1 MDGGRGRSSERVVFQ
16 RTIQK
21 GDRTEASWEEE
32 ENGEGLTCP
41 GDVTQQQG
49 GEVVP
54 RAPKGSSGLMSFM
67 DTDFVLSMVRRR
79 WVQFLGWALTGY
91 KQISLDNV

>member
-1 MDGGRGRSSERVVFQ
+1 
-16 RTIQK
+16 
-21 GDRTEASWEEE
+21 
-32 ENGEGLTCP
+32 
-41 GDVTQQQG
+41 
-49 GEVVP
+49 
-54 RAPKGSSGLMSFM
+54 MSFM